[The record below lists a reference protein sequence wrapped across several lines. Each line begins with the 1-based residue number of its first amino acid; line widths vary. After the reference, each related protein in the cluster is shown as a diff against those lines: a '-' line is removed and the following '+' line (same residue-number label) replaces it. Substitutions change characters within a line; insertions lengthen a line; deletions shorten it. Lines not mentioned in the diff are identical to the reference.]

1 VPTYQLRARAAQQ
14 APAPTLDRHQRAVVE
29 HNAGPLLV
37 LAGPGTGK
45 TTTLVEAVVD
55 RVERRGLAPER
66 LLVLTFSRK
75 AAGELRRRIAARLGR
90 TTAGPAAYTFHSY
103 CYGLVRRFS
112 DPTLYAQPP
121 ALLSAPEHDVRLR
134 ELLRH
139 SRDSGRVDWP
149 HSVLPALATR
159 GLAAELRALMTRV
172 RALGLDPD
180 DVAAAGRAHGRPEW
194 VAAGRFL
201 AESLDVLDGQGML
214 DYAELVHRATVIAAD
229 PEHRATLRRELAFV
243 VVDEYQDTDPAQ
255 VALLHALAGDGRDLL
270 VAGDPDQSIYGF
282 RGADVRGLLDFPD
295 LFRTAFG
302 DPAPTRPLRTI
313 RRFGPTLVRA
323 SRGVAH
329 RLPAPG
335 RLDADTVR
343 AFRDPE
349 CAAPPFT
356 DADGDGEGEGDGAV
370 QVRTFVSATAE
381 AESVAELLRRAHLDD
396 GVGWSQMAV
405 LVRSGV
411 RSIPR
416 LHRALAAAGV
426 PVEVAGDELPLR
438 AQPAVQ
444 TLLRALRLAGR
455 LADGAS
461 LPVDAVESL
470 LTSPVGGMGAAALRR
485 LARRL
490 HQRARAEDGSA
501 QPVPSSA
508 ELVACAVAR
517 PDELGDVPGSEAA
530 RARRAAR
537 LLHRVARLLA
547 DDSSVA
553 ELLWEVW
560 DGTGWPAT
568 LRRAVETGGPAAAA
582 AERDLDAVCALFDL
596 AQRADERQ
604 QRRGLGSFLDEV
616 EAQQIP
622 ADPLAERAVRGG
634 AVRLLTAH
642 RSKGLEWRL
651 VVVAGVQE
659 DGWPGLRRRGSLLAT
674 DLLGADGVLPAVL
687 PAGPSTSALLA
698 EERRLFYVAVT
709 RARERLVVTAIRST
723 QDSGEQPSRFL
734 DELGVDIGPP
744 EARPR
749 RPLSLRGLLGE
760 LRARAEGTD
769 DPAVRAAL
777 ARRIA
782 RLATSGL
789 VPAADPD
796 RWWGLREPTAAH
808 VPVRPADRPVALSAS
823 AVHAIDECALRWF
836 LQREAGG
843 DSPGTA
849 AQGFGAVVHALA
861 AGVADGDLP
870 ADQAAVR
877 EELDLVWD
885 RLPFPVSWASSA
897 ERAEASAALRR
908 FLDWHRADRG
918 RTALAAELDFDVT
931 VPVGADTARL
941 RGSIDRVELDR
952 DGAVV
957 VVDLKTG
964 RTAPTRAAV
973 ERHAQLGVYQL
984 AIEAGATTE
993 VAGGNGRPGGAE
1005 LVQLR
1010 HQRRAGVHVQHQ
1022 PADVTGRTAATQLAQ
1037 AVDVVRGERFAATP
1051 GPACVHC
1058 EFTPVCPAQPAG
1070 RSLLDRPHVDDE
1082 QS

>member
-1 VPTYQLRARAAQQ
+1 MPTYQLRARAAHK
-14 APAPTLDRHQRAVVE
+14 APVPMLDLHQRAVVD
-29 HNAGPLLV
+29 HDAGPLLV

-66 LLVLTFSRK
+66 VLVLTFSRK
-75 AAGELRRRIAARLGR
+75 AAGELHRRIAARLGR

-112 DPTLYAQPP
+112 DPTLYTQPP
-121 ALLSAPEHDVRLR
+121 ALLSAPEHDLRLR

-159 GLAAELRALMTRV
+159 GLAAELRALMARV

-180 DVAAAGRAHGRPEW
+180 DVAAAGLAHDRPEW

-214 DYAELVHRATVIAAD
+214 DYAELVHRATVIVTD

-282 RGADVRGLLDFPD
+282 RGADVRGLLDFAD
-295 LFRTAFG
+295 RFRTASG

-323 SRGVAH
+323 SRQVAH

-335 RLDADTVR
+335 RLDAETVR

-349 CAAPPFT
+349 CAALPFS
-356 DADGDGEGEGDGAV
+356 DAAGDGEGAL
-370 QVRTFVSATAE
+370 QVRTFVSAAAE

-396 GVGWSQMAV
+396 GVGWSEMAV

-444 TLLRALRLAGR
+444 TLLRALRLAHR
-455 LADGAS
+455 LADGVP
-461 LPVDAVESL
+461 LPADDVEAL

-485 LARRL
+485 LARTL
-490 HQRARAEDGSA
+490 HQRALGEQSQ
-501 QPVPSSA
+501 QPAPSSA
-508 ELVACAVAR
+508 ELVARAVAS
-517 PDELGDVPGSEAA
+517 PDGLSDLPGGEAA
-530 RARRAAR
+530 RARRAAL
-537 LLHRVARLLA
+537 LLHRVAGQLGDEA
-547 DDSSVA
+547 SVA
-553 ELLWEVW
+553 QLLWEAW
-560 DGTGWPAT
+560 DGTGWPAI
-568 LRRAVETGGPAAAA
+568 LRRAVETGGPPAAAA
-582 AERDLDAVCALFDL
+582 DRDLDAVCALFDL

-604 QRRGLGSFLDEV
+604 QRRSLGSFLDEV
-616 EAQQIP
+616 DAQQIP

-674 DLLGADGVLPAVL
+674 DRLGADGVLPALL
-687 PAGPSTSALLA
+687 PAGPSTSTLLA

-709 RARERLVVTAIRST
+709 RARERLVVTAVSSA

-734 DELGVDIGPP
+734 DELGVDAGPP

-749 RPLSLRGLLGE
+749 RPLSLHGLLGE
-760 LRARAEGTD
+760 LRARAEATD
-769 DPAVRAAL
+769 DPAVRASL

-796 RWWGLREPTAAH
+796 RWWGLREPTDAPA
-808 VPVRPADRPVALSAS
+808 PVRPADRPVALSAS

-843 DSPGTA
+843 ASPGTA

-877 EELDLVWD
+877 DELDLVWD

-897 ERAEASAALRR
+897 ERAEASAALGR

-918 RTALAAELDFDVT
+918 RTALAAELEFDVT

-964 RTAPTRAAV
+964 RTAPARAAV

-984 AIEAGATTE
+984 AVEAGATTE
-993 VAGGNGRPGGAE
+993 VAGGSGRPGGAE

-1022 PADVTGRTAATQLAQ
+1022 PADVTGRTAATQLAH
-1037 AVDVVRGERFAATP
+1037 AVAVVRGERFAATP
-1051 GPACVHC
+1051 GPACAHC

-1070 RSLLDRPHVDDE
+1070 RTLLDRSHDDTE

>member
-1 VPTYQLRARAAQQ
+1 MPTYQLRARADQQ
-14 APAPTLDRHQRAVVE
+14 APAPTLDRHQRAIVE
-29 HNAGPLLV
+29 HDAGPLLV

-66 LLVLTFSRK
+66 VLVLTFSRK

-103 CYGLVRRFS
+103 SYGLVRRFC

-139 SRDSGRVDWP
+139 SRDSGRVNWP

-180 DVAAAGRAHGRPEW
+180 DLAAAGLAHDRPEW

-214 DYAELVHRATVIAAD
+214 DYAELVHRATVLAAD

-255 VALLHALAGDGRDLL
+255 VGLLHALAGDGRDLL

-295 LFRTAFG
+295 RFRTASG

-349 CAAPPFT
+349 CAAPPFSG
-356 DADGDGEGEGDGAV
+356 AAGDGEV
-370 QVRTFVSATAE
+370 QVRTFVSAAAE
-381 AESVAELLRRAHLDD
+381 AESVAELLRRSHLDD

-461 LPVDAVESL
+461 LSVDDVESL
-470 LTSPVGGMGAAALRR
+470 LTSPVGGMAAAALRR

-490 HQRARAEDGSA
+490 HLRTRAERD
-501 QPVPSSA
+501 QLPPSSA
-508 ELVACAVAR
+508 ELVAAAVAR
-517 PDELGDVPGSEAA
+517 PSELDGVPGGEAV
-530 RARRAAR
+530 RARRAAL
-537 LLHRVARLLA
+537 LLHRVAGLLA
-547 DDSSVA
+547 DGSSVA

-568 LRRAVETGGPAAAA
+568 LRRAVEIGGPAAAA

-596 AQRADERQ
+596 AQRADVRQ
-604 QRRGLGSFLDEV
+604 QRRGLSSFLAELD
-616 EAQQIP
+616 AQQIP

-674 DLLGADGVLPAVL
+674 DRLGTDGELPA
-687 PAGPSTSALLA
+687 APSTTVLLA

-709 RARERLVVTAIRST
+709 RARERLVVTAVRSA

-734 DELGVDIGPP
+734 EELGVDISPP

-769 DPAVRAAL
+769 DSAVRAAL
-777 ARRIA
+777 AGRIA

-789 VPAADPD
+789 VPAADPE
-796 RWWGLREPTAAH
+796 RWWGLREPTDSP

-823 AVHAIDECALRWF
+823 AVHAIDECALR
-836 LQREAGG
+836 
-843 DSPGTA
+843 
-849 AQGFGAVVHALA
+849 
-861 AGVADGDLP
+861 
-870 ADQAAVR
+870 
-877 EELDLVWD
+877 
-885 RLPFPVSWASSA
+885 
-897 ERAEASAALRR
+897 
-908 FLDWHRADRG
+908 
-918 RTALAAELDFDVT
+918 
-931 VPVGADTARL
+931 
-941 RGSIDRVELDR
+941 
-952 DGAVV
+952 
-957 VVDLKTG
+957 
-964 RTAPTRAAV
+964 
-973 ERHAQLGVYQL
+973 
-984 AIEAGATTE
+984 
-993 VAGGNGRPGGAE
+993 
-1005 LVQLR
+1005 
-1010 HQRRAGVHVQHQ
+1010 
-1022 PADVTGRTAATQLAQ
+1022 
-1037 AVDVVRGERFAATP
+1037 
-1051 GPACVHC
+1051 
-1058 EFTPVCPAQPAG
+1058 
-1070 RSLLDRPHVDDE
+1070 
-1082 QS
+1082 